1 MKKTAAFIIALTF
14 LVSALCHAVDSP
26 SDSGK
31 RPNIVF
37 IYSDDWGWG
46 DLSSHGHPWLKTPN
60 IDKLAAEGIGF
71 QQFNVVN
78 PVCSPSRAAAMTGIC
93 PARFSIHEHFAD
105 PTSNA
110 KRGMP
115 DWLDPEAPLL
125 SRFLK
130 NAGYRTAH
138 FGKWHLTNAG
148 AVGAPAVAAYGFD
161 QAGVFNG
168 PPDFPKEHA
177 GVRDT
182 VENTVSFIRENKGG
196 PFFVNVWLHEPHT
209 PHWPTEKSMEQWKHL
224 DKQKQVY
231 AAVIT
236 DADNDVGKIL
246 AALDEAGVAENTL
259 VIFSSDNG
267 PEETGPDKGE
277 DIDPKA
283 NFKGYGLH
291 YSVGDTGGLRGRK
304 RSLFEGGVRTP
315 FIVRWPG
322 HAPAG
327 TTNDKTV
334 ITAVDLLPTLCA
346 AAGVSLPK
354 DYRGDGENLLAAFN
368 GKQMIRT
375 RPVFWEWRG
384 GNREPNMWADLAV
397 REGDWKLLMTEDG
410 NRAELYQLDQ
420 DRAEARDISSEHPEI
435 VARLTALVREWK
447 ASLPEASN
455 PKCISE
461 EVRRSPAAAD
471 APSASKKAESAAAT
485 KARLQEFRHTPES
498 EARLNKWFRDAKFG
512 AFIHFGAYSTLAGK
526 YKDKM
531 GRAYAEWIQVDAA
544 IPSEEYRREVASRFN
559 PQEFD
564 AEEWVRMFKENGMRY
579 VVITSKHHDGFAL
592 YDSACSDYDVMDAS
606 PFKRDIIKEFSEA
619 CHKHGLKFGVY
630 YSHAQDWSDPDSTS
644 FFKPQFLKKLFPE
657 LPADRKPDVDAYI
670 ARKAL
675 PQIQELVKNYGVDL
689 VWFDTPKG
697 ITPEQ
702 GRRFRDAVWEI
713 NPDCV
718 INSRV
723 LLPSAGLKKFGPG
736 TNLTPE
742 LFEFFDYVSL
752 GDKEV
757 PDLKLPFTTESPDSV
772 STSYGYKAYGEH
784 TYHTL
789 KELIQRMVHT
799 VCGGGNYLLNC
810 GPMGNGKIDQ
820 KAVELFAGLG
830 AWIRNNG
837 ASIFDTLPNPLPAR
851 PAWGDASLSK
861 DGKTLYLHVM
871 EWPKD
876 SKLVV
881 EGMPGKASAASFLS
895 PKAPQGALDFAESK
909 SKLLLV

>member
-1 MKKTAAFIIALTF
+1 MKKIQILALALII
-14 LVSALCHAVDSP
+14 VGSALCQAVDAP
-26 SDSGK
+26 SGPGTP
-31 RPNIVF
+31 PNIVF
-37 IYSDDWGWG
+37 IYADDWGWG
-46 DLSSHGHPWLKTPN
+46 DLSSHSHPWLKTPN
-60 IDKLAAEGIGF
+60 IDRLAAGGIDF
-71 QQFNVVN
+71 LQFNVLN
-78 PVCSPSRAAAMTGIC
+78 PVCSPSRAAALTGMC
-93 PARFSIHEHFAD
+93 PARFSIHEHFD
-105 PTSNA
+105 KPLSNA

-130 NAGYRTAH
+130 NAGYRTGH

-148 AVGAPAVAAYGFD
+148 CQGAPAVTAYGFD

-168 PPDFPKEHA
+168 PPGFPKEGA
-177 GVRDT
+177 SSRDT
-182 VENTVSFIRENKGG
+182 ADNTVRFIRESKGR
-196 PFFVNVWLHEPHT
+196 PFFVNAWLKEPHT
-209 PHWPTEKSMEQWKHL
+209 PHAPSEQSMEKWKHL

-236 DADNDVGKIL
+236 DGDNKVGKIL

-410 NRAELYQLDQ
+410 NRTELYQLDQ
-420 DRAEARDISSEHPEI
+420 DRAEARDVSSEHPEI

-592 YDSACSDYDVMDAS
+592 YDSACSDYDVLDAS

-675 PQIQELVKNYGVDL
+675 PQIKELMSNYDIDL
-689 VWFDTPKG
+689 IWFDTPNG
-697 ITPEQ
+697 LTPEQ
-702 GRRFRDAVWEI
+702 ARRFHDAIREL

-723 LLPSAGLKKFGPG
+723 VLGSVLLKKFNPD
-736 TNLTPE
+736 TDLTPE
-742 LFEFFDYVSL
+742 MFEVFDFVSL

-757 PDLKLPFTTESPDSV
+757 PSAKFPFTTESPDSV
-772 STSYGYKAYGEH
+772 SSSYGYKAHGKH
-784 TYHTL
+784 TYHSL
-789 KELIQRMVHT
+789 QELIHRLVHT

-810 GPMGNGKIDQ
+810 GPMGNGKIDP
-820 KAVELFAGLG
+820 KAVELYAGLG
-830 AWIRNNG
+830 AWLRDNHESSSN
-837 ASIFDTLPNPLPAR
+837 
-851 PAWGDASLSK
+851 
-861 DGKTLYLHVM
+861 
-871 EWPKD
+871 
-876 SKLVV
+876 KLT
-881 EGMPGKASAASFLS
+881 
-895 PKAPQGALDFAESK
+895 
-909 SKLLLV
+909 